1 MSEIKRIPATPR
13 MSSVVIHNGTAYL
26 KGVTARGGLKDI
38 AGQTKSCLDQ
48 IDALLAEIGS
58 SRDRVLKVTI
68 WLRDMADFDAMNA
81 VYDAWVVR
89 GAEPVRA
96 CVEAKLAS
104 PDLLVEIQ
112 ATAAV

>member
-1 MSEIKRIPATPR
+1 MTEIRRIPGSAR
-13 MSSVVIHNGTAYL
+13 MSSVAIHNGTAYL
-26 KGVTARGGLKDI
+26 KGVTARGGPKDI

-48 IDALLAEIGS
+48 IDALLSEAGS
-58 SRDRVLKVTI
+58 SRNRVLQMTI

-89 GAEPVRA
+89 DAEPVRA

-104 PDLLVEIQ
+104 PDLLVEMRAIA
-112 ATAAV
+112 AT